1 MVNLDIGALF
11 LAGLD
16 NVQLRLTTTIVMP
29 NDALVNH
36 INETLNATNMT
47 VMPGTSS
54 SRSLSGKDKTVEQL
68 MESLDLNKVRKA
80 GPFLEDCKI
89 FLSGFTDSEADFL
102 DKVIAAANG
111 HRMNQLTASVT
122 HFVAARSNQDHF
134 RVMTNL
140 GLSPY
145 KVSLQ
150 WMVESMLMG
159 QPVPESDFPLQT
171 EETR

>member
-1 MVNLDIGALF
+1 MCS
-11 LAGLD
+11 
-16 NVQLRLTTTIVMP
+16 TIVMP

-36 INETLNATNMT
+36 VNETLNATNLSIL
-47 VMPGTSS
+47 PGTSS
-54 SRSLSGKDKTVEQL
+54 RSLGGKDKTVEQL

-89 FLSGFTDSEADFL
+89 FLSGFSDSEIDFL
-102 DKVIAAANG
+102 DKVITAANG

-122 HFVAARSNQDHF
+122 HFVAVRNNQDHI
-134 RVMTNL
+134 RVMTTL

-150 WMVESMLMG
+150 WMVESMFMG

-171 EETR
+171 EETRLEFTHSKMFLLLKIS